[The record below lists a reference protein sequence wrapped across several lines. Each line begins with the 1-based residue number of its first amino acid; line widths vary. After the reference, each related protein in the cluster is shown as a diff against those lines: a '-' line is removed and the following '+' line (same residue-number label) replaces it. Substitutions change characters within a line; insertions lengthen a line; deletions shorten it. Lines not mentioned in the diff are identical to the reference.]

1 MSDSAVHFSDAA
13 APEQAAKGVET
24 GFDRPKALVFLE
36 EKSLAWK
43 ESGRLDV
50 QLLRGLCQ
58 LSLAD
63 PVKAAQGFA
72 SWDLVEAIS
81 RIRGR
86 PWSDGSDKARM
97 SDDIRQQWNNLL
109 RIWDTK
115 SEGVAQLFAD
125 AHFTFLPLLQKA
137 EGGGTG
143 NPTLYRIDWV
153 PAEAEVT
160 SPKPDEEEGLSAPNS
175 REVRY
180 FCEDIEEANP
190 FARIFTRGFQ
200 LKGWRKQL
208 YIILLAAPL
217 LFLWLLSV
225 QIAFGVTM
233 SAAIGGKT
241 VLTSLLSSA
250 VIFWAVMVSVGPMYR
265 LGVDR
270 IVIAP
275 WWMQSVDEDRLLE
288 RRSPPRHSDKSI
300 KAVRYVA
307 KCPLCGGKVS
317 ATKGRLEFFG
327 RIVGRCEE
335 APVEHAFSFDHIT
348 RNGKLLR

>member
-1 MSDSAVHFSDAA
+1 MSDSAVYFSDTE
-13 APEQAAKGVET
+13 APEQEVKGVEK
-24 GFDRPKALVFLE
+24 GFDRPKALVFLQ
-36 EKSLAWK
+36 EKLLAWK
-43 ESGRLDV
+43 EVGRLDV
-50 QLLRGLCQ
+50 QLLQGLCQ
-58 LSLAD
+58 LSEDD
-63 PVKAAQGFA
+63 PARAVLGFA

-81 RIRGR
+81 KIRGR
-86 PWSDGSDKARM
+86 PWSDSLDKGRM

-109 RIWDTK
+109 KTWETK
-115 SEGVAQLFAD
+115 SEGIAQLFAD
-125 AHFTFLPLLQKA
+125 TQFTYLPLLQKA
-137 EGGGTG
+137 EGGGAG

-153 PAEAEVT
+153 RAKPEVT
-160 SPKPDEEEGLSAPNS
+160 SPKPDEHERVHAPNPKG
-175 REVRY
+175 VRY
-180 FCEDIEEANP
+180 VCEDIEEANP

-208 YIILLAAPL
+208 YIFLLGAPL
-217 LFLWLLSV
+217 LFLWLLLV
-225 QIAFGVTM
+225 QIILGVTM

-241 VLTSLLSSA
+241 VLTSLLSLA
-250 VIFWAVMVSVGPMYR
+250 VIYWAVMVSVGPMYR
-265 LGVDR
+265 LGVNR

-288 RRSPPRHSDKSI
+288 RRAPPRHPEKSI

-327 RIVGRCEE
+327 RIIGRCEE

>member
-1 MSDSAVHFSDAA
+1 MSDSAVHFSDSAA
-13 APEQAAKGVET
+13 SEQEVKGVKT
-24 GFDRPKALVFLE
+24 GFDLLKALVFLQ
-36 EKSLAWK
+36 EKTLAWK

-50 QLLRGLCQ
+50 QLLRGLCL
-58 LSLAD
+58 LSQAD
-63 PVKAAQGFA
+63 PVKASQGFA
-72 SWDLVEAIS
+72 SWDLVESICKV
-81 RIRGR
+81 RGR
-86 PWSDGSDKARM
+86 PWSDALDKARM
-97 SDDIRQQWNNLL
+97 SDDIRLQWNNLL
-109 RIWDTK
+109 KTWDTK
-115 SEGVAQLFAD
+115 SEGIAQLFAD
-125 AHFTFLPLLQKA
+125 AQFGFLPLLQKT

-153 PAEAEVT
+153 PAKPEMA
-160 SPKPDEEEGLSAPNS
+160 SPMLDQQEEISDPNS
-175 REVRY
+175 RAIRY
-180 FCEDIEEANP
+180 VCEDIEEANP

-200 LKGWRKQL
+200 LKGWRKQV
-208 YIILLAAPL
+208 YIVLLAAPL
-217 LFLWLLSV
+217 LFLWLLLV
-225 QIAFGVTM
+225 QIALGVTL

-250 VIFWAVMVSVGPMYR
+250 VIFWAVMASVGPMYR